1 MNNSFYVAIPLMG
14 LLAIIQTAV
23 LPRFPIAGVA
33 PQLLF
38 LVALGWGL
46 QRGIKEGLVW
56 AFIAGIWV
64 DLYSIAPIGVSSVAF
79 MAGVGTAVA
88 VQQILPPRNLLSAI
102 LLAALGTLIY
112 LTVYIITLRIFGHG
126 ISINGLLEI
135 LPIFLLHV
143 ILIVPVYL
151 LFKLILRAFQ
161 PTPIQL

>member
-1 MNNSFYVAIPLMG
+1 MNNSFYIAIPLLG
-14 LLAIIQTAV
+14 LLAIIQTSV

-46 QRGIKEGLVW
+46 QRGLKEGLIW

-64 DLYSIAPIGVSSVAF
+64 DLFSIAPLGVSSVAF
-79 MAGVGTAVA
+79 MAGVGTAIV

-112 LTVYIITLRIFGHG
+112 LAVYVLALRIFGHS
-126 ISINGLLEI
+126 ISLSGVLEI
-135 LPIFLLHV
+135 LPLFLLHV

-151 LFKLILRAFQ
+151 LFKSILRALQ
-161 PTPIQL
+161 PAPIRL